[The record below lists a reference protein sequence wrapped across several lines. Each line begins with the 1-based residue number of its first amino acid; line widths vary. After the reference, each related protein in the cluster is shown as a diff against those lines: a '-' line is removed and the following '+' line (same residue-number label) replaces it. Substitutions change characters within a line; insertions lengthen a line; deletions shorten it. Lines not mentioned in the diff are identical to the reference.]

1 MGDALVA
8 FPATKPTALL
18 LTSGS
23 LKTDPDQIAII
34 KSLVDTARLEGKTLQ
49 TQSRRDKSICE
60 RTQMVGGLYII
71 YPDVDFILPSDIP
84 FLPLFAKISNTG

>member
-1 MGDALVA
+1 VA

-18 LTSGS
+18 LESGS

-34 KSLVDTARLEGKTLQ
+34 KPLVDTARLEGKMLQ

-60 RTQMVGGLYII
+60 KTQIGKGLYII
-71 YPDVDFILPSDIP
+71 YPDVDFIWPNDIP
-84 FLPLFAKISNTG
+84 FLPLFTKVD